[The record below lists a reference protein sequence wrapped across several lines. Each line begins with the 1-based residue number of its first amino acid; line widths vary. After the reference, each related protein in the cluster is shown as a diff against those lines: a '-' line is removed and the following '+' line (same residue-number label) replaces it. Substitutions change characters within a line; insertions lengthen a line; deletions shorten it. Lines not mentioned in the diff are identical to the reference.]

1 MQIMSSELTE
11 IRIQMFERGPP
22 EQQPRNPAQDLTQQP
37 ISLVQFLSTKML
49 QRLAR
54 LVASVRSARLLRARI
69 AAATSS
75 VPLTLS
81 SALLPSQSVQAR
93 LFATRTLRLHA
104 SQPPQRASEGWT
116 DKRPDR
122 ANLALIKRNAVKSN
136 IVLMG
141 PPGSGKTSIGRA
153 LAQQLDMKLIDID
166 DDHLE
171 PTWGTSVA
179 SKLKE
184 LGDDGF
190 VQAEG
195 AALMQLTVTNTIIS
209 LSGSNPLH
217 PRSLEHVARDGM
229 IFYLDIAPQEILAR
243 CERMKVDRIVG
254 QATHTL
260 ASILAYRQS
269 IYENCYDVRLMIS
282 HGESPS
288 DLAQRIAAVV
298 QRKRT
303 PAKYV
308 STRGY
313 AGPDVQALDFLD
325 VVQLGLSPD
334 RGLFIPSCLK
344 GLAFTR
350 GELDR
355 MKSLPYEELALR
367 VLERFPLGDRM
378 PPSELR
384 RVLYEA
390 YSAFGHP
397 DILPLVHLQTKN
409 SKVQGF
415 HANMHLMETFHGP
428 TASFKDLSLQLLP
441 KLLQVALSRKTT
453 ASGVPEERVGLLVA
467 TSGDTGTA
475 ALDGFSRQH
484 GVPVIVL
491 YPSNGVSI
499 VQRAQMQTTGG
510 DVLVLGVDSDF
521 DFCQKLVKDIFND
534 EPLKREFRRIV
545 PSLLLS
551 SANSMNWGRFLPQIV
566 FSISSYLR
574 LVRHGTVTLGEEAH
588 LVVPTGNF
596 GNILGAVYAKLVL
609 GLPLGKIVCAS
620 NSNNILYDFLRT
632 GTYDLRQRSFTQT
645 VSPSIDILV
654 SSNLERFL
662 YLLSDGDS
670 AQIRSLFSQ
679 LQSAGH
685 FTVSPEL
692 RKRMQEVVQGGWANE
707 KECLETIRKTFEA
720 TGEFIG
726 QSGEP

>member
-1 MQIMSSELTE
+1 
-11 IRIQMFERGPP
+11 
-22 EQQPRNPAQDLTQQP
+22 
-37 ISLVQFLSTKML
+37 
-49 QRLAR
+49 
-54 LVASVRSARLLRARI
+54 
-69 AAATSS
+69 
-75 VPLTLS
+75 
-81 SALLPSQSVQAR
+81 
-93 LFATRTLRLHA
+93 
-104 SQPPQRASEGWT
+104 
-116 DKRPDR
+116 
-122 ANLALIKRNAVKSN
+122 
-136 IVLMG
+136 
-141 PPGSGKTSIGRA
+141 
-153 LAQQLDMKLIDID
+153 MKLIDID

-179 SKLKE
+179 SKLKA
-184 LGDDGF
+184 LGDHEF

-195 AALMQLTVTNTIIS
+195 EALMQLKVTDTIIS

-217 PRSLEHVARDGM
+217 ARSLEHIARDGL
-229 IFYLDIAPQEILAR
+229 IFYLDIEPSEILAR

-254 QATHTL
+254 QSAHSL
-260 ASILAYRQS
+260 ASILAHRQS
-269 IYENCYDVRLMIS
+269 IYENCYDVRVMVS
-282 HGESPS
+282 HGETPAQ
-288 DLAQRIAAVV
+288 LAARIATVV
-298 QRKRT
+298 QRKKTT

-313 AGPDVQALDFLD
+313 AGPEVQALDFLD
-325 VVQLGLSPD
+325 VVQMGLSPD
-334 RGLFIPSCLK
+334 RGLFVPSCLK

-350 GELDR
+350 GEWTR
-355 MKSLPYEELALR
+355 MVGLPYQELALR

-390 YSAFGHP
+390 YSTFGHP
-397 DILPLVHLQTKN
+397 SILPLVHLEAKRPPVHGQ
-409 SKVQGF
+409 SAVPF
-415 HANMHLMETFHGP
+415 HSNLHLMETFHGP

-441 KLLQVALSRKTT
+441 KLLQVALSRTT
-453 ASGVPEERVGLLVA
+453 SVSGVPSERVGLLVA

-475 ALDGFSRQH
+475 ALDGFSRQP

-534 EPLKREFRRIV
+534 ESVKRELRAIV

-566 FSISSYLR
+566 FSISSYLS
-574 LVRHGTVTLGEEAH
+574 LVRQGRIRLGDEVH

-609 GLPLGKIVCAS
+609 GLPLGRIVCAS
-620 NSNNILYDFLRT
+620 NTNNILFDFLRT
-632 GTYDLRQRSFTQT
+632 GTYDLRHRRFTQT

-662 YLLSDGDS
+662 YLLTDGD
-670 AQIRSLFSQ
+670 ADQVRRLFDQ
-679 LQSAGH
+679 LQADGH
-685 FTVSPEL
+685 FTVSAHL
-692 RKRMQEVVQGGWANE
+692 LKRMQAVVQAGWTSEA
-707 KECLETIRKTFEA
+707 ECLATIKQTFDA

-726 QSGEP
+726 QDERHTRKEGERVGPARPSVRPRCAAC